1 MKPRSTHVIGAVVI
15 ASACAAAMVQA
26 QGRGGEWTTSRGD
39 AQRTSWVRTD
49 VRLDEGRRA
58 EGRAEVPV
66 EDEARQRYASA
77 QLPDDAGADGS
88 VDLAS
93 RVQGARVPRRQLG
106 ADVRR
111 RHRPRPR
118 LLDDGH
124 QLLVDHAARE
134 QLVGL
139 PRRADRR
146 RDAPDVVCRV
156 GVRRRRRWRPRR
168 PVGELCWRAW
178 KGAPS
183 LALVAQAQGGRGA
196 APNDPVPAGRGAAPG
211 APAARAGW
219 PGGGGGGGL
228 GGGPTDNVYV
238 LASDGFARTINPHNG
253 SDRTPAVPFLPANA
267 NASGLI
273 FVDGVLYTSTSNNC
287 GAAPNGVWA
296 IDLGAESKKPVSW
309 KTNGGNVAG
318 TAGPTLGTDGT
329 IFVAVGDGAAGS
341 RRLFQFDRCARA
353 EDAEAE
359 GRVHAG
365 WRRLQ
370 HVAGNLPS
378 QGQGPDGGQR
388 QRRAALPPRCV
399 VAEDAALRH
408 AEIQQC
414 RRDRR
419 AGDVGERR
427 HAVDP
432 GASGRRAPRPD

>member
-49 VRLDEGRRA
+49 VRLTKDAVQKGELKFLWKMKLDNDTRQLNA
-58 EGRAEVPV
+58 LTTPV
-66 EDEARQRYASA
+66 LMDRLISHRGFKALAFLGGSSERMYAV
-77 QLPDDAGADGS
+77 DT
-88 VDLAS
+88 DLA
-93 RVQGARVPRRQLG
+93 RVYWTTVINYSSITPPANSSWACPGGLIAAATRPTSFAVSAFGGAGGGGRGGRSG
-106 ADVRR
+106 SS
-111 RHRPRPR
+111 
-118 LLDDGH
+118 
-124 QLLVDHAARE
+124 
-134 QLVGL
+134 
-139 PRRADRR
+139 
-146 RDAPDVVCRV
+146 
-156 GVRRRRRWRPRR
+156 
-168 PVGELCWRAW
+168 VGEPG

-183 LALVAQAQGGRGA
+183 LALVAQAQGGRGS

-211 APAARAGW
+211 APRSGSGRPRRRW
-219 PGGGGGGGL
+219 RRL

-253 SDRTPAVPFLPANA
+253 SDRTPPVPFLPANA

-287 GAAPNGVWA
+287 GASAEWRVGNRSRRRQQEASVVEDQRRQRSRDRWSDTRNGRH
-296 IDLGAESKKPVSW
+296 DLRRRWRRRSGQ
-309 KTNGGNVAG
+309 
-318 TAGPTLGTDGT
+318 
-329 IFVAVGDGAAGS
+329 

-370 HVAGNLPS
+370 HVAGDLPS
-378 QGQGPDGGQR
+378 QGQGRDGGQR

-414 RRDRR
+414 RRDWRT
-419 AGDVGERR
+419 GDVGERR

-432 GASGRRAPRPD
+432 GASGRRCPAD